1 MIINVC
7 MNIII
12 LLLLYAWMA
21 MSYTKD
27 NNWLKF
33 NNTSSKNGVK
43 LGKLF
48 FLYTFSLKREDERGW
63 IVITTQLN

>member
-1 MIINVC
+1 
-7 MNIII
+7 
-12 LLLLYAWMA
+12 MA

-48 FLYTFSLKREDERGW
+48 FLYTFSLKREDERG
-63 IVITTQLN
+63 